1 MVKSRVGGLCIFCTL
16 HLAVRK
22 GEVLTA
28 QARNATRKRKKKKK
42 KQNLLPAQK
51 FRLVSG

>member
-42 KQNLLPAQK
+42 RNKTFFLHRN
-51 FRLVSG
+51 SGW